1 MPAKAKSKIIAVS
14 LDNTTLNFDDTEGV
28 EPDFDKVKED
38 VKLDDVQPDDDKIE
52 IPIKEK
58 KPRAKAKPKAKH
70 AEGIDARAAQE
81 STLLPVVEPV
91 VEPIIETPLK
101 TEKKQ
106 VELVECPDCKKKL
119 SAKTYK
125 YNHVHNCPAKRFTPP
140 TTEPVIE
147 QPPEADII
155 QPTEPEIQPYDFEPV
170 TCRGHLCPS
179 SLKEL
184 ALVKQPSVRE
194 LRAQKRRMM
203 IDSLMKDAF

>member
-1 MPAKAKSKIIAVS
+1 MPKAKSKIIAVS
-14 LDNTTLNFDDTEGV
+14 LDNTTLNFDDTETV
-28 EPDFDKVKED
+28 EPEFNKVMED
-38 VKLDDVQPDDDKIE
+38 VKLDDVQPDDVKIE

-58 KPRAKAKPKAKH
+58 KPRAKAKPKAK
-70 AEGIDARAAQE
+70 
-81 STLLPVVEPV
+81 PVVEPV
-91 VEPIIETPLK
+91 VEPIEEPLLENVQLK

-140 TTEPVIE
+140 TSEVVITRT
-147 QPPEADII
+147 EADII
-155 QPTEPEIQPYDFEPV
+155 QPTEPEVQPYDFVPV
-170 TCRGHLCPS
+170 M
-179 SLKEL
+179 
-184 ALVKQPSVRE
+184 KQPSVRE

>member
-1 MPAKAKSKIIAVS
+1 MPAKTKSKIIAVS

-28 EPDFDKVKED
+28 EPDFDKVMED
-38 VKLDDVQPDDDKIE
+38 VKLDDVQPDEIKSDDVKIE

-58 KPRAKAKPKAKH
+58 KPRAKAKPKAK
-70 AEGIDARAAQE
+70 Q
-81 STLLPVVEPV
+81 VVEQV
-91 VEPIIETPLK
+91 VEPIEEPLLENVSLN
-101 TEKKQ
+101 TNKKQ
-106 VELVECPDCKKKL
+106 VAELVECPDCKKKL

-170 TCRGHLCPS
+170 L
-179 SLKEL
+179 
-184 ALVKQPSVRE
+184 KQPSVRE

>member
-14 LDNTTLNFDDTEGV
+14 LDNTTLNFDDTETV
-28 EPDFDKVKED
+28 EPEFNKVMED
-38 VKLDDVQPDDDKIE
+38 VKLDDVQPDDVKIE

-58 KPRAKAKPKAKH
+58 KPRAKAKPKAK
-70 AEGIDARAAQE
+70 
-81 STLLPVVEPV
+81 PVVEPV
-91 VEPIIETPLK
+91 VEPIEEPLLENVQLK

-140 TTEPVIE
+140 TSEVVITRT
-147 QPPEADII
+147 EADII
-155 QPTEPEIQPYDFEPV
+155 QPTEPEVQPYDFVPV
-170 TCRGHLCPS
+170 M
-179 SLKEL
+179 
-184 ALVKQPSVRE
+184 KQPSVRE

>member
-1 MPAKAKSKIIAVS
+1 MPKAKSKIIAVS

-28 EPDFDKVKED
+28 EPEFDKVMED
-38 VKLDDVQPDDDKIE
+38 VKLDDVQPDDVKSDDVKIE

-58 KPRAKAKPKAKH
+58 KPRAKAKPKAK
-70 AEGIDARAAQE
+70 
-81 STLLPVVEPV
+81 PVVEPV
-91 VEPIIETPLK
+91 VEPIVEPIEEAPIK

-106 VELVECPDCKKKL
+106 AELVECPDCKKKL

-140 TTEPVIE
+140 PTEQVITPNE
-147 QPPEADII
+147 PDII
-155 QPTEPEIQPYDFEPV
+155 QPTEPEIQPYDFVPV
-170 TCRGHLCPS
+170 M
-179 SLKEL
+179 
-184 ALVKQPSVRE
+184 KQPSVRE